1 MKEEICKG
9 KIKLTLSLPIWK
21 IIPSEVL
28 HLSSKSLVVSHQ
40 VHRNNI
46 NRHKE
51 KNESVIL
58 PQYLISH
65 RVITG
70 GEGGFFS
77 TRTLLSVQCKM
88 LALLLGLKWNSSH
101 LNVTVSKDYGL
112 EAIYQSSQVVTQ
124 QFNDRLTN
132 YQIDELRRKRKSKL
146 KVLGQHNSYGSFG
159 AWE

>member
-40 VHRNNI
+40 VHRNDI

-77 TRTLLSVQCKM
+77 TRTP
-88 LALLLGLKWNSSH
+88 GRSH

-132 YQIDELRRKRKSKL
+132 YQIGELRRKRKSKL